1 MSQAEIECAA
11 PAEAKQAEDAAEALH
26 VTRRARHTSMSVGV
40 VNIEEGD
47 DEEDEDD
54 GQAQAVQDLL
64 GKIIKKNGNVDEQAL
79 KATPAESLEG
89 AASGCLRSGWMRKE
103 GSRNQ
108 SFKRRWFVLW
118 RTPTLSEGDE
128 AAAPVG
134 KVTTMLI
141 YYDDP
146 KSTKANGLQLLTPG
160 ALKVAPPKKKRKE
173 ADFVVRLDHD
183 VAVVTAVPAAGEGA
197 VAVHVGAHPFADVV
211 HLGHGQAIAA
221 QPFRGAARE
230 LRTRGA
236 GCRGGACAA
245 AVVAGALRRR
255 LRVGGRQAEVLRDVA
270 PQDCAQLAADST
282 VHRFPNIVPFEQI
295 DVVLRLCAQLLL
307 ARAREHGADVI
318 RDAGNIDVVVLPFSR
333 LRARRVELYAEL
345 VQLAAVERVRVKV
358 YDDKVFA
365 VLQSDG
371 RPAAATGV
379 SGDLLL
385 RQVIALAPRRLFAIS
400 IDGYGDA
407 APARAV
413 HGGKM
418 RDKVD
423 DGVHF

>member
-1 MSQAEIECAA
+1 MALLEFNVVGSGLNSDSNFLFAVSQAEIECVA
-11 PAEAKQAEDAAEALH
+11 PAEAKQAEAAAEALH

-40 VNIEEGD
+40 VNIEEED

-103 GSRNQ
+103 GSRNK

-160 ALKVAPPKKKRKE
+160 ALKVAPPKKKRNE

-183 VAVVTAVPAAGEGA
+183 DKKQKQKKPWKMVLAMDSDAELQLWVATLQE
-197 VAVHVGAHPFADVV
+197 
-211 HLGHGQAIAA
+211 
-221 QPFRGAARE
+221 
-230 LRTRGA
+230 
-236 GCRGGACAA
+236 ACA
-245 AVVAGALRRR
+245 
-255 LRVGGRQAEVLRDVA
+255 
-270 PQDCAQLAADST
+270 
-282 VHRFPNIVPFEQI
+282 
-295 DVVLRLCAQLLL
+295 
-307 ARAREHGADVI
+307 
-318 RDAGNIDVVVLPFSR
+318 
-333 LRARRVELYAEL
+333 
-345 VQLAAVERVRVKV
+345 K
-358 YDDKVFA
+358 
-365 VLQSDG
+365 
-371 RPAAATGV
+371 
-379 SGDLLL
+379 
-385 RQVIALAPRRLFAIS
+385 
-400 IDGYGDA
+400 
-407 APARAV
+407 
-413 HGGKM
+413 
-418 RDKVD
+418 
-423 DGVHF
+423 

>member
-1 MSQAEIECAA
+1 MACALLGFNVVGSGLNSDSNYLFAVSQAEIECVA
-11 PAEAKQAEDAAEALH
+11 PAEAKQAEAAAEALH

-40 VNIEEGD
+40 VNIEEED

-103 GSRNQ
+103 GSRNK

-183 VAVVTAVPAAGEGA
+183 DKKQKQKMPWKMVLAMDSDAELQLWVATLQE
-197 VAVHVGAHPFADVV
+197 
-211 HLGHGQAIAA
+211 
-221 QPFRGAARE
+221 
-230 LRTRGA
+230 
-236 GCRGGACAA
+236 ACA
-245 AVVAGALRRR
+245 
-255 LRVGGRQAEVLRDVA
+255 
-270 PQDCAQLAADST
+270 
-282 VHRFPNIVPFEQI
+282 
-295 DVVLRLCAQLLL
+295 
-307 ARAREHGADVI
+307 
-318 RDAGNIDVVVLPFSR
+318 
-333 LRARRVELYAEL
+333 
-345 VQLAAVERVRVKV
+345 K
-358 YDDKVFA
+358 
-365 VLQSDG
+365 
-371 RPAAATGV
+371 
-379 SGDLLL
+379 
-385 RQVIALAPRRLFAIS
+385 
-400 IDGYGDA
+400 
-407 APARAV
+407 
-413 HGGKM
+413 
-418 RDKVD
+418 
-423 DGVHF
+423 